1 MKKKKSTLLQLKK
14 LRITNLSNIEAIRGG
29 GRKNDQIGWRTTG
42 KSKTGP

>member
-14 LRITNLSNIEAIRGG
+14 SRITNLANIEGIRGG
-29 GRKNDQIGWRTTG
+29 KRKNDQIGWRTG